1 MSDDKELYHL
11 MANPWKINRTKR
23 KQESYINREFINLL
37 KKKYPS
43 YIIED
48 SDINIIFENLE
59 DSLLNKIT
67 ISKEDIKELYNLEVV
82 LILKDGENKF
92 FPENT
97 INIDLKNNDMLLL
110 FLNDLRKK
118 DFMNNCKPNLRT

>member
-11 MANPWKINRTKR
+11 MANPWKINRIKR

-59 DSLLNKIT
+59 ESL
-67 ISKEDIKELYNLEVV
+67 
-82 LILKDGENKF
+82 
-92 FPENT
+92 
-97 INIDLKNNDMLLL
+97 IDLTRTNLINN
-110 FLNDLRKK
+110 FVNSIIESVINER
-118 DFMNNCKPNLRT
+118 